1 MPNHNDLPINSLSV
15 KEKAGRLSR
24 RGFVTRLGALGLG
37 TIILTACGDAAT
49 APAATPVPTKASVPT
64 VGLVLKSLN
73 NQFFIDMRDGAVK
86 YQQQQKTFTLLTSG
100 IQTETDID
108 GQASLVEDYIKRK
121 VDAIVIAP
129 ADSYGLVPVLAKAVK
144 AGIKVINIDVKL
156 DDNSMKDAGFS
167 LTFVGPDNS
176 EGAKLAGDALA
187 KALGKGGK
195 VIILEGNPG
204 AENATQRKNGFL
216 ASVKDGGLT
225 LLDTKSAHWET
236 EEART
241 VFTNMMSAHSEIQGV
256 MCSNDAMLLGV
267 VKVLEATGN
276 TGKIKVIGFDNIPN
290 VQPLIK
296 DKKVLATVDQFGS
309 QQAIFGIDNALK
321 LISGQQVSGWIKTP
335 VKLIT
340 ETELV

>member
-1 MPNHNDLPINSLSV
+1 
-15 KEKAGRLSR
+15 
-24 RGFVTRLGALGLG
+24 
-37 TIILTACGDAAT
+37 
-49 APAATPVPTKASVPT
+49 
-64 VGLVLKSLN
+64 
-73 NQFFIDMRDGAVK
+73 MRDGAVK